1 MAAHDKHETA
11 TTALLRA
18 MVRDVPASLV
28 VTDLDGRVLLA
39 NRSAR
44 RLLGLPGK
52 VRLVDGVHPDDSRR
66 LSEYVASVAASAAH
80 RSQHLAELQVRW
92 GDVERVIAVDG
103 RRLRGIPGFR
113 GLVFSLQDVTQYVG
127 ELRSLRLSAY
137 EDALTGLPN
146 RAAFHNATDQALR
159 AKAPGALLMIDLDSF
174 KRINDEHGHEAG
186 DRVLVTFAERLVDL
200 IPEHA
205 TAARIGG
212 DEFVVLLTKGGDD
225 EARRVAELVVRAS
238 ERPVSVGH
246 TDVVVSASV
255 GGSTLVG
262 PRAEHAM
269 RRADEMLYVAKR
281 TGRAAWRMWSDDD
294 EEWRVRKAD
303 VTAELE
309 ALRVQLT
316 EVYVESRTDFMTG
329 LPNTRR
335 LFEDLDQLGRD
346 GAPESAGLVFIDLD
360 FFGSVNREHGDRAGD
375 DVLRQVGEVFRDACR
390 DGDTVY
396 RKGGEE
402 FVVLLPGADLDQA
415 VRVAERFRLR
425 LLQHGIPHRGRADQP
440 VVTLS
445 AGVAS
450 GQLGETGSVDALM
463 HEAAMRM
470 LAAKQSGRNRVVS
483 DGGALA

>member
-1 MAAHDKHETA
+1 MTGHEKHEIQGA
-11 TTALLRA
+11 ALLRA
-18 MVRDVPASLV
+18 MVRDVPSAIV
-28 VTDLDGRVLLA
+28 VTDLEGRVLLA
-39 NRSAR
+39 NRAAR

-52 VRLVDGVHPDDSRR
+52 VRLADGVHPGDSRR

-92 GDVERVIAVDG
+92 GDVDRVIAVDG
-103 RRLRGIPGFR
+103 RRLTGITGFR

-159 AKAPGALLMIDLDSF
+159 AKAPGSLLMIDLDNF
-174 KRINDEHGHEAG
+174 KRINDTHGHEAG
-186 DRVLVTFAERLVDL
+186 DRVLVTFAERLLDL

-205 TAARIGG
+205 SLGRLGG
-212 DEFVVLLTKGGDD
+212 DEFVVLLTQGGDA
-225 EARRVAELVVRAS
+225 EARRVADLIVRAA
-238 ERPVSVGH
+238 ERPISVGH
-246 TDVVVSASV
+246 VDVVVTASV
-255 GGSTLVG
+255 GGSSLVG
-262 PRAEHAM
+262 LRTEHAL
-269 RRADEMLYVAKR
+269 RQADEMVYVAKR
-281 TGRAAWRMWSDDD
+281 SGRGAWRMWSDDD

-309 ALRVQLT
+309 VLRVQLT

-329 LPNTRR
+329 LPNTRM
-335 LFEDLDQLGRD
+335 LFEDLDRLGRE
-346 GAPESAGLVFIDLD
+346 GAPEAAGLVFIDLD
-360 FFGSVNREHGDRAGD
+360 FFGAVNRTQGDRAGD
-375 DVLRQVGEVFRDACR
+375 DVLRQVGDVFREACR

-425 LLQHGIPHRGRADQP
+425 LLQHGIPHLGRDDQP

-450 GQLGETGSVDALM
+450 GTLGEAGSVDALM

-470 LAAKQSGRNRVVS
+470 LAAKQTGRNRVVS
-483 DGGALA
+483 DAPAQ